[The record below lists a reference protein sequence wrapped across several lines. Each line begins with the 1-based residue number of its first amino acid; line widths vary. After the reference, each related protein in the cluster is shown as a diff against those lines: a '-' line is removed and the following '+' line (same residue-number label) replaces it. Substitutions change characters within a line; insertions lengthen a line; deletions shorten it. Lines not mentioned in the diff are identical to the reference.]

1 MKQYIPNYTKDCV
14 FERHLN
20 TALMTKSADL
30 PLVEFV
36 KESWRSLEVIPNIKI
51 MSFEYTE
58 EESDIEINKHI
69 FKREKKKRKN
79 ERFDYK
85 YVNDDRYGK
94 LTTKIHVTVRE
105 KNPDTGEMF
114 EHVYPITK
122 AMLIPLQDEDGYLYI
137 KGKKYYLIYQMV
149 EKSTYTSSQSV
160 VLKSLNLGIGDVKPL

>member
-1 MKQYIPNYTKDCV
+1 MLKYIGEYTSD
-14 FERHLN
+14 FEKELN
-20 TALMTKSADL
+20 VPLMNKEADL
-30 PLVEFV
+30 PLVEYIKDV
-36 KESWRSLEVIPNIKI
+36 WRSLEIVKNIQILGFKWNDNEATI
-51 MSFEYTE
+51 
-58 EESDIEINKHI
+58 DINNHI

-149 EKSTYTSSQSV
+149 EKST
-160 VLKSLNLGIGDVKPL
+160 LKRVGACMATCRKILI

>member
-1 MKQYIPNYTKDCV
+1 MKQYITNYTKDCV
-14 FERHLN
+14 FEKHLN
-20 TALMTKSADL
+20 TALMTKSEDL
-30 PLVEFV
+30 QLVEFV

-51 MSFEYTE
+51 VGFEYTE

-122 AMLIPLQDEDGYLYI
+122 AMLIPLQDEDGYFYI

-160 VLKSLNLGIGDVKPL
+160 VLKSLNLGIGDSKPL

>member
-14 FERHLN
+14 FEKHLN

-51 MSFEYTE
+51 VGFEYTE

-85 YVNDDRYGK
+85 YVDDDRYGK

-149 EKSTYTSSQSV
+149 DKST
-160 VLKSLNLGIGDVKPL
+160 LNKRVGASMVTY

>member
-14 FERHLN
+14 FEKHLN

-149 EKSTYTSSQSV
+149 EKST
-160 VLKSLNLGIGDVKPL
+160 LKRVGACMTTCRKILI

>member
-14 FERHLN
+14 FEKHLN

-51 MSFEYTE
+51 VGFEYTE

-79 ERFDYK
+79 ERFDHK
-85 YVNDDRYGK
+85 YANDDRYGK

-149 EKSTYTSSQSV
+149 EKST
-160 VLKSLNLGIGDVKPL
+160 LKRVGACMATCRKILI

>member
-14 FERHLN
+14 FEKHLN

-51 MSFEYTE
+51 VGFEYTE

-85 YVNDDRYGK
+85 YVDDDRYGK

-105 KNPDTGEMF
+105 KNTDTGEMF

-149 EKSTYTSSQSV
+149 EKST
-160 VLKSLNLGIGDVKPL
+160 LNKRVGASMVTY

>member
-1 MKQYIPNYTKDCV
+1 MKQYIPNSTKDCV
-14 FERHLN
+14 FEKHLN

-51 MSFEYTE
+51 VGFEYTE

-122 AMLIPLQDEDGYLYI
+122 AMLIPLQDEDGYFYI

-149 EKSTYTSSQSV
+149 EKST
-160 VLKSLNLGIGDVKPL
+160 LNKRVGASMVTY